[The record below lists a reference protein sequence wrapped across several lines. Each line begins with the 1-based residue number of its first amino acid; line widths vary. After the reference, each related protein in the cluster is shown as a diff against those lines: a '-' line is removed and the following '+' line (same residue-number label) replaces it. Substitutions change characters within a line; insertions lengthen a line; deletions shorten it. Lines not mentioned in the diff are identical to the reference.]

1 MELTNLVQEAREQ
14 KIDVLCQLD
23 DYLKE
28 NQQLHE
34 KIKVLK
40 CRGKKNQPISF
51 TSGDEIAMRLVAC
64 PLASPRSQGHC
75 RPVYRESMHVVVD
88 EKRIGT

>member
-40 CRGKKNQPISF
+40 
-51 TSGDEIAMRLVAC
+51 
-64 PLASPRSQGHC
+64 
-75 RPVYRESMHVVVD
+75 
-88 EKRIGT
+88 